1 VTDISDLVLPSGS
14 PRRTAILMTLGIPH
28 RVDVADIDEA
38 GLPDESPA
46 DRVARLAIAKAAAV
60 RARNPDSWILGGDTE
75 VVLDGEALGKPD
87 SQDAAAEM
95 LRQLSGRTH
104 VVLSSIALDRP
115 DQPPLVEVEVT
126 RVHIRELK
134 SSEIDGYIR
143 SGEPMDKAGG
153 YGIQGLGSALVS
165 GIEGDYSGVV
175 GLPVPALL
183 RLLDRAGV
191 PFAF

>member
-1 VTDISDLVLPSGS
+1 MTDISDLVLASGS
-14 PRRTAILMTLGIPH
+14 PRRTAILTTLGIPH

>member
-1 VTDISDLVLPSGS
+1 MTAIPDLVLASAS
-14 PRRTAILMTLGIPH
+14 PRRAAILTTLGISH

-38 GLPDESPA
+38 GLPDEGPA
-46 DRVARLAIAKAAAV
+46 ERVARLAIAKAAAV
-60 RARNPDSWILGGDTE
+60 RGRNPASWILGGDTE
-75 VVLDGEALGKPD
+75 VVLDGASLGKP
-87 SQDAAAEM
+87 SSPESAAEM

-115 DQPPLVEVEVT
+115 DHPPLVEVEVT
-126 RVHIRELK
+126 RVRVRELTAT
-134 SSEIDGYIR
+134 EIDGYIR